1 MWTKVWDLVC
11 LLDKE
16 WVLGGLGGLSD
27 FVGKAPD
34 REKGIGNSI
43 SQSIG
48 LNREQNGP

>member
-16 WVLGGLGGLSD
+16 WALGGLGGLSD